1 MGDSAF
7 QQPKSSRAVRRPCVH
22 VGRWRGD
29 ERARASKARA
39 RRGSSV
45 GQNDSARMRKESCR
59 IRREAPN
66 DCRSQ
71 V

>member
-39 RRGSSV
+39 RRASSV
-45 GQNDSARMRKESCR
+45 GGKHGGKMTV
-59 IRREAPN
+59 RE
-66 DCRSQ
+66 
-71 V
+71 